1 MNKKKTFSCGQ
12 CTKQFFSKSRLDDH
26 INQAHSKSNKCGKC
40 GAQFSHYSS
49 LNRHTKQAHEGVK
62 IGVCKFCKKEFNK
75 RSLERHEDQ
84 CKAQNNIFEVLHDE
98 TCEIDDDENMEIRTE
113 THHKQSTNTKV
124 DKIDH
129 KCDFCEKTCASGF
142 SLKGHINN
150 VHGEKF
156 LMCIN
161 HFNSFNI

>member
-1 MNKKKTFSCGQ
+1 MNTCEICGLSWSNRRQLVNHLDSHEQKTFACGQ

-75 RSLERHEDQ
+75 SEST
-84 CKAQNNIFEVLHDE
+84 KEVVEAAHQRL
-98 TCEIDDDENMEIRTE
+98 
-113 THHKQSTNTKV
+113 
-124 DKIDH
+124 DKIWDWYCV
-129 KCDFCEKTCASGF
+129 KMLEKEA
-142 SLKGHINN
+142 
-150 VHGEKF
+150 HGEKF

>member
-1 MNKKKTFSCGQ
+1 MKISV
-12 CTKQFFSKSRLDDH
+12 RLNT
-26 INQAHSKSNKCGKC
+26 I
-40 GAQFSHYSS
+40 S
-49 LNRHTKQAHEGVK
+49 LM
-62 IGVCKFCKKEFNK
+62 
-75 RSLERHEDQ
+75 
-84 CKAQNNIFEVLHDE
+84 FEMLHDK
-98 TCEIDDDENMEIRTE
+98 TCEIDDDENMETRTE

-142 SLKGHINN
+142 NLKGHINN

-161 HFNSFNI
+161 HFNSFNTLMLSHRFALLFIQ